1 MTSVYK
7 SLRNR
12 LLVAGLLASM
22 GLAAVAQTP
31 PPEAKGGPMGAQ
43 GMGMGHHAMRGDKAD
58 PAKMEA
64 RHTEHLAQL
73 KAKLKLTAAQEP
85 AWTAFTATMKPPMHS
100 KAERAAMQADM
111 AKLTTPERIDKM
123 QARKAERDADMSQ
136 RADATKAFYA
146 QLSAEQKKVFDG
158 ETARHMHAPHG
169 GMGHGMGR

>member
-43 GMGMGHHAMRGDKAD
+43 GMGHPMHGDKAD

-64 RHTEHLAQL
+64 RHNEHLAQL

-85 AWTAFTATMKPPMHS
+85 AWTNFTATMKPPMHS
-100 KAERAAMQADM
+100 KAERDAMQADM

-123 QARKAERDADMSQ
+123 QARKAERDADMSK

-146 QLSAEQKKVFDG
+146 QLSAEQKKVFDT

-169 GMGHGMGR
+169 DMGHGMGR

>member
-22 GLAAVAQTP
+22 GLAAMAQTP
-31 PPEAKGGPMGAQ
+31 PPEAKGGPMATQ
-43 GMGMGHHAMRGDKAD
+43 GVGHPMHGDKVD

-64 RHTEHLAQL
+64 RHNEHLAKL

-85 AWTAFTATMKPPMHS
+85 AWTSFTATMKPPMHS
-100 KAERAAMQADM
+100 KAEHDAMQADM

-123 QARKAERDADMSQ
+123 QAHKAERDADMSQ
-136 RADATKAFYA
+136 RAEATKAFYA
-146 QLSAEQKKVFDG
+146 QLSAEQKKVFDT

-169 GMGHGMGR
+169 DMGHGMGH